1 MTSRISS
8 SAMHATVIA
17 QILAKQTEL
26 SKTQAQVASGQ
37 RVQSPA
43 DDPIAATRI
52 LDLTRSRAQIEQY
65 GKNSEAALNRLNIGE
80 QSLADIGNVL
90 QRVHELALQAN
101 SATLDTTSRT
111 AIATELKARVLE
123 LQDIGNRRDANGEY
137 LYSGYSTQTQ
147 PFSRGAAGVS
157 YAGDQGVRN
166 LQVSAD
172 QRIADSFSGQQV
184 FFDVPQGNGTFTTA
198 NAVHTGSG
206 SIDPGQ
212 VVNAAAWVRGTY
224 TLQFTTTDAWEVRDA
239 GNALVAS
246 GAYISGGAIAFNGVQ
261 VTVTGTPAAGDSFT
275 IAPAGSE
282 SIFDTLD
289 QLAATLGAGASD
301 PVSRST
307 LNTEIGGALTQ
318 LDQALGHAI
327 NLRAE
332 IGARLS
338 LLDNAAD
345 ARLDLDAELSGS
357 LSDLRDLDYAEAVSR
372 MNQQLVGLQAAQAA
386 YSRISQL
393 SLFDYL

>member
-1 MTSRISS
+1 MTTRISS
-8 SAMHATVIA
+8 QAMHATAVA
-17 QILAKQTEL
+17 QILAKQSEL
-26 SKTQAQVASGQ
+26 SKTQGQMASGQ

-52 LDLTRSRAQIEQY
+52 LDLTRSRAQLEQY
-65 GKNSEAALNRLNIGE
+65 GKNADAAVDRLNIGE
-80 QSLADIGNVL
+80 QALADIGNVL
-90 QRVHELALQAN
+90 QRVRELALQAN
-101 SATLDTTSRT
+101 SATVDTTSRT
-111 AIATELKARVLE
+111 AIATELKARVQE

-147 PFSRGAAGVS
+147 PFSRGAAGIA
-157 YAGDQGVRN
+157 YAGDQGIRS
-166 LQVSAD
+166 LQITAD

-198 NAVHTGSG
+198 QTVHTGTG
-206 SIDPGQ
+206 SIDTGQ

-224 TLQFTTTDAWEVRDA
+224 TVRFTTANAWEVRDA

-246 GAYISGGAIAFNGVQ
+246 GAYTSGGSIGFNGVQ
-261 VTVTGTPAAGDSFT
+261 VSVTGAPAAGDTFT

-289 QLAATLGAGASD
+289 QLTVSLSSGAD
-301 PVSRST
+301 NPVTRST
-307 LNTEIGGALTQ
+307 LNTEIAGALTQ

-338 LLDNAAD
+338 SLDNAAE
-345 ARLDLDAELSGS
+345 ARLDLDGELSSS
-357 LSDLRDLDYAEAVSR
+357 LSDVRDLDYAEAVSR

-386 YSRISQL
+386 YSRIAQL

>member
-1 MTSRISS
+1 MTTRISS
-8 SAMHATVIA
+8 QAMHASVIA

-65 GKNSEAALNRLNIGE
+65 GKNSEAATNRLNIGE

-90 QRVHELALQAN
+90 QRVRELALQAN
-101 SATLDTTSRT
+101 SPTLDTTSRT
-111 AIATELKARVLE
+111 AIATELKARVQE
-123 LQDIGNRRDANGEY
+123 LQDIGNRRDANGEH

-147 PFSRGAAGVS
+147 PFSRGAGGVS

-172 QRIADSFSGQQV
+172 QRVADSFSGQQV

-206 SIDPGQ
+206 TIDPGQ

-224 TLQFTTTDAWEVRDA
+224 TLQFTTPDAWEVRDA
-239 GNALVAS
+239 GNVLVAS

-261 VTVTGTPAAGDSFT
+261 VSVSGAPAAGDGFT

-289 QLAATLGAGASD
+289 QLAASLNASTND

-332 IGARLS
+332 IGSRLS
-338 LLDNAAD
+338 LLDNAAE

>member
-1 MTSRISS
+1 MTTRIST

-26 SKTQAQVASGQ
+26 AKTQSQVASGK
-37 RVQSPA
+37 RVESPS

-52 LDLTRSRAQIEQY
+52 LDLTRSRSQLEQY
-65 GKNSEAALNRLNIGE
+65 GKNADAATDRLNLGE
-80 QSLADIGNVL
+80 QALADIGNVL
-90 QRVHELALQAN
+90 QSVRELTIQAN
-101 SATLDTTSRT
+101 SAALDPTSRA
-111 AIATELKARVLE
+111 AIATTIRARVQE
-123 LQDIGNRRDANGEY
+123 LQDIGNRRDSNGEY

-147 PFSRGAAGVS
+147 PFSRNSAGVT

-166 LQVSAD
+166 LQISAD

-198 NAVHTGSG
+198 QAVHTGTG

-212 VVNAAAWVRGTY
+212 VINAAAWVRGTY
-224 TLQFTTTDAWEVRDA
+224 TLQFTAANTWEVRDA
-239 GNALVAS
+239 GNALVTS
-246 GAYISGGAIAFNGVQ
+246 GAYVSGGAIAFNGVQ
-261 VTVTGTPAAGDSFT
+261 ISVTGAPAVGDSFT

-282 SIFDTLD
+282 SIFTTLD
-289 QLAATLGAGASD
+289 QLAASLETSASD
-301 PVSRST
+301 PVGRSS
-307 LNTEIGGALTQ
+307 LNTDMAGALTQ

-332 IGARLS
+332 VGARLS

-357 LSDLRDLDYAEAVSR
+357 LGDLRDLDYAEAVSR

>member
-1 MTSRISS
+1 MTTRISS
-8 SAMHATVIA
+8 AAMHSSAIA
-17 QILAKQTEL
+17 QILAKQSEL
-26 SKTQAQVASGQ
+26 SKTQNQVASGK
-37 RVQSPA
+37 RVDSPS

-52 LDLTRSRAQIEQY
+52 LDLTRSRAQLEQY
-65 GKNSEAALNRLNIGE
+65 GKNSEAAVNRLNIGE
-80 QSLADIGNVL
+80 QALADIGNVL
-90 QRVHELALQAN
+90 QRVRELTVQAN
-101 SATLDTTSRT
+101 SASLDATSRT
-111 AIATELKARVLE
+111 AIATEIRARVQE

-147 PFSRGAAGVS
+147 PFSRSSAGVS

-184 FFDVPQGNGTFTTA
+184 FLDVPQGNGTFMTTQ
-198 NAVHTGSG
+198 AVHNGTG

-224 TLQFTTTDAWEVRDA
+224 TLQFTAANAWEVRDA

-261 VTVTGTPAAGDSFT
+261 VSVTGAPAVGDSFT

-289 QLAATLGAGASD
+289 QLAASLTNSASD
-301 PVSRST
+301 PVGRSS
-307 LNTEIGGALTQ
+307 LNTDMAGALTQ

-332 IGARLS
+332 VGARLS
-338 LLDNAAD
+338 LLDNATD

-386 YSRISQL
+386 YSRIAQL

>member
-1 MTSRISS
+1 MTTRISS
-8 SAMHATVIA
+8 SAMHATAIA
-17 QILAKQTEL
+17 QILAKQSQL
-26 SKTQAQVASGQ
+26 SKTQNQVASGK
-37 RVQSPA
+37 RVESPS
-43 DDPIAATRI
+43 DDPIGATRI
-52 LDLTRSRAQIEQY
+52 LDLERSRAQLEQY
-65 GKNSEAALNRLNIGE
+65 GKNADAAVNRLNIGE
-80 QSLADIGNVL
+80 QALADIGDVL
-90 QRVHELALQAN
+90 QRVRELAIQAN

-111 AIATELKARVLE
+111 AIATELRSRVQE

-147 PFSRGAAGVS
+147 PFSRNSTGVS

-166 LQVSAD
+166 IQTSAD

-198 NAVHTGSG
+198 QGVHTGTG

-224 TLQFTTTDAWEVRDA
+224 TLQFTAANAWEVRDA

-246 GAYISGGAIAFNGVQ
+246 GAYTSGGTIAFNGVQ
-261 VTVTGTPAAGDSFT
+261 VSVSGAPASGDTFTV
-275 IAPAGSE
+275 APAGNE
-282 SIFDTLD
+282 SLFATLD
-289 QLAATLGAGASD
+289 QLVASLAAGAD
-301 PVSRST
+301 NPVSRST
-307 LNTEIGGALTQ
+307 LNTAIGGALTQ

-327 NLRAE
+327 DLRTE

-357 LSDLRDLDYAEAVSR
+357 LSDLRDLDYADAVSR

-386 YSRISQL
+386 YSRIAQL